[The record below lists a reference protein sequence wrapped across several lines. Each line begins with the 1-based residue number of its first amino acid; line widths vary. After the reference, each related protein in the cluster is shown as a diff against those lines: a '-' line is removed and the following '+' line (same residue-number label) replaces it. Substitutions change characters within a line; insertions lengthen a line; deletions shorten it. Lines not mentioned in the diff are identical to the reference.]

1 MLRRMFLMAASAV
14 VVLAAD
20 KPNFSGT
27 WTAQMD
33 KSDFGMMPP
42 PQSMSRKI
50 EHAEPE
56 MKITTTQ
63 KGERGENTSESKFT
77 TDGKEATVK
86 MRNREAKLKA
96 KWDGEKLIVE
106 SKSEFNGAELTQK
119 ETWSLSENGKMLTI
133 SNDINSPMGATTVK
147 LVFAK
152 D

>member
-1 MLRRMFLMAASAV
+1 MFLMAASAV